1 MGGSEAIW
9 NEVARHGRNILRCE
23 EEVWGELRKPMY
35 HRTGS
40 RGIPEVLG
48 IRLHEPEGK
57 AVGESDELIRNPRRD
72 LRMISTLRD
81 ICSTKH
87 NFI

>member
-1 MGGSEAIW
+1 MGGSGAIW

-23 EEVWGELRKPMY
+23 VWGELRKPMY
-35 HRTGS
+35 HRTGN

-48 IRLHEPEGK
+48 ILHEPEGK

-81 ICSTKH
+81 ICSTEQITDLK
-87 NFI
+87 

>member
-1 MGGSEAIW
+1 MGGSGAIW
-9 NEVARHGRNILRCE
+9 NEVARHERNILSC
-23 EEVWGELRKPMY
+23 EVWGELRKPMY

-48 IRLHEPEGK
+48 ILHEPEGK

-81 ICSTKH
+81 ICSTEHTLKL
-87 NFI
+87 